1 MSVRAPRVQDWGG
14 GDVIRRH
21 CSEPRMLTRTP
32 ESPPHSS
39 RLAPQCSAATAA
51 ATAAAS
57 DADAIAR
64 ADVLPAQQSAASLA
78 TSSAP
83 PATATATAGSAATAA
98 ATRVSSPM
106 LQPQHGQ
113 GDVCLYVRT
122 RPGSV
127 SCPFHV
133 FLRIFKKNMLQKWPF
148 LRCGGGRILAG
159 FC

>member
-1 MSVRAPRVQDWGG
+1 
-14 GDVIRRH
+14 
-21 CSEPRMLTRTP
+21 MLTRTH

-83 PATATATAGSAATAA
+83 PATATA
-98 ATRVSSPM
+98 
-106 LQPQHGQ
+106 
-113 GDVCLYVRT
+113 
-122 RPGSV
+122 
-127 SCPFHV
+127 V
-133 FLRIFKKNMLQKWPF
+133 FLRMFLYFKKNMLQKWPF

-159 FC
+159 VC

>member
-1 MSVRAPRVQDWGG
+1 
-14 GDVIRRH
+14 
-21 CSEPRMLTRTP
+21 MLTRTP

-64 ADVLPAQQSAASLA
+64 ADMLPAQQSAASLA

-83 PATATATAGSAATAA
+83 PATATATAGSAATARELPDA
-98 ATRVSSPM
+98 Q

>member
-1 MSVRAPRVQDWGG
+1 
-14 GDVIRRH
+14 
-21 CSEPRMLTRTP
+21 MLTRTP

-51 ATAAAS
+51 AAAAAS

-98 ATRVSSPM
+98 TRRAQEVESRVDVPDPDHGVRRVGVEVAG
-106 LQPQHGQ
+106 QP
-113 GDVCLYVRT
+113 

-133 FLRIFKKNMLQKWPF
+133 FLRVFKNNVLQKWPF
-148 LRCGGGRILAG
+148 RRGPDFGRVLLNLCG
-159 FC
+159 C